1 MDDLHNHLPH
11 LFLFHNVSRLGSF
24 QAVATKY
31 NLPRSSVSKKIQ
43 QLEKQVGQRL
53 IQRSTRKL
61 NLTEAGRDLLAASS
75 SLNKVVEDS
84 QRVIDQH
91 EATPSGTVKISCTV
105 LIGQHFILPLINSLR
120 HDYPS
125 ISLELYF
132 SDDHVDLLEQEIDI
146 AIRIGHLPDSSLVA
160 KRIGGKRLGWYA
172 SPSYLQK
179 YGTPKTPDQ
188 LSEHQCL
195 VFKNKTITL
204 DYWSF
209 KEANG
214 DICKVRVTSKLAT
227 DDGRI
232 LVEMA
237 RTGLGIMMIDPLLIK
252 DSIENETLVPILN
265 DWQHPDS
272 LPINLV
278 CLGRNYRSRAST
290 CIWEALSIHLQDAF
304 SSESNFSDA

>member
-1 MDDLHNHLPH
+1 MDKLHNHLSH
-11 LFLFHNVSRLGSF
+11 LYLFHNVVRLGSF

-43 QLEKQVGQRL
+43 QLEEQVGQRL

-61 NLTEAGRDLLAASS
+61 SLTEAGRDLLAASE
-75 SLNKVVEDS
+75 SLNKIVEDS
-84 QRVIDQH
+84 QQVIDAH
-91 EATPSGTVKISCTV
+91 ESTPSGTVKISCTV
-105 LIGQHFILPLINSLR
+105 IIGQQFILPLIHVLR
-120 HDYPS
+120 RDFPA

-146 AIRIGHLPDSSLVA
+146 AIRIGHLPDSSLMA
-160 KRIGGKRLGWYA
+160 KRVGGKRLGWYA
-172 SPSYLQK
+172 SPDYLQEH
-179 YGTPKTPDQ
+179 GTPTTPEV
-188 LSEHQCL
+188 LNEHQCL
-195 VFKNKTITL
+195 IFKNQSVAL
-204 DYWSF
+204 DHWSF
-209 KEANG
+209 KEKNG
-214 DICKVRVTSKLAT
+214 DIKKVRVASKIAT

-237 RTGLGIMMIDPLLIK
+237 RLGLGVMMIDPLLIK
-252 DSIENETLVPILN
+252 EDLEKGLLVPILT

-290 CIWEALSIHLQDAF
+290 SIWEALSFHLQGAF
-304 SSESNFSDA
+304 SETDR